1 MIPRIK
7 EVVPQEDFKLMIT
20 IDSGEKVIYNVEDD
34 IEDVAEFSVLKTE
47 YGLFK
52 NFQLDESR
60 TVIYWNDWVDLPS
73 DTLLEYGSKIMN

>member
-73 DTLLEYGSKIMN
+73 DTLLEYGSKITN

>member
-1 MIPRIK
+1 MIQRIK

-20 IDSGEKVIYNVEDD
+20 FDSGEKVIYNVEDD

-60 TVIYWNDWVDLPS
+60 TVIYWNDWVDLS
-73 DTLLEYGSKIMN
+73 GDILLEYGSKIMN